1 MLCKET
7 GAQVQKV
14 ERVVPA
20 KLQRAGAGGG
30 AAGDAA
36 GRGAGEARARG
47 WRHRTQRP

>member
-30 AAGDAA
+30 G
-36 GRGAGEARARG
+36 G
-47 WRHRTQRP
+47 W